1 MKYKFS
7 KFNHCVYNKHGD
19 LLTYNSY
26 SNCMVKIKGTKVDKI
41 KTSIDSKCAVV
52 DLNDRDINILK
63 DEGIIVPVNEN
74 ESEKLKIRYQ
84 EIINNGSLAFTILP
98 TEQCNFRCKYCNEP
112 FKKKNMPKS
121 IQDGLIKY
129 LRKNIRK
136 YNRLDMAWFG
146 GEPLLAANEIEYMTR
161 NFLEICKAYRIPYT
175 ANITTN
181 GYLLTPEM
189 IKRMIKCHVT
199 SYQVTIDG
207 LENTHDFQKPLAGGG
222 KTYQTVIQNLRDI
235 RDNVKTKMIRII
247 IRTNITKEIYN
258 QFDQYLDFYQ
268 KEFGDDE
275 RFSFFFRPAMD
286 WGGESV
292 KTISDQLIGDDV
304 IDSIYKKIIETEKL
318 RRFDSHRGFF
328 ATGGTVCAAAKLNFF
343 TLEPDGKVHKCSQ
356 IFDDDFDTCIGHLT
370 EDGEMIID
378 EAKHAPWL
386 LERTS
391 CDNRECFFGGNCISE
406 FCPKLRINGVI
417 KRNCPHEMRNID
429 LVMQLLDL
437 DDTTYKTIHIG
448 D

>member
-1 MKYKFS
+1 MEFRYSKY
-7 KFNHCVYNKHGD
+7 NHSVVNKHGD
-19 LLTYNSY
+19 LLIYNSY
-26 SNCMVKIKGTKVDKI
+26 SNCFIKIRGKKCKEI
-41 KTSIDSKCAVV
+41 KNAIRNYDVV
-52 DLNDRDINILK
+52 SNLNNVETNLLRQEGVIVPK
-63 DEGIIVPVNEN
+63 DED
-74 ESEKLKIRYQ
+74 ESVKLKIRYQ

-121 IQDGLIKY
+121 IQDGLIKF
-129 LRKNIRK
+129 LRANIHK

-146 GEPLLAANEIEYMTR
+146 GEPLLAADDIEYMTE
-161 NFLEICKAYRIPYT
+161 NFLEICRTYRIPYT

-189 IKRMIKCHVT
+189 LKRMMKCHVT

-207 LENTHDFQKPLAGGG
+207 LEDTHNFQKPLAGGG
-222 KTYQTVIQNLRDI
+222 ETYQTVIQNLRNI

-258 QFDQYLDFYQ
+258 QFDQYLDFYK

-286 WGGESV
+286 WGGDAV
-292 KTISDQLIGDDV
+292 KTISDQLIGDEV
-304 IDSIYKKIIETEKL
+304 IDNIYKKIISTEKL
-318 RRFDSHRGFF
+318 KRFDSHRGFF
-328 ATGGTVCAAAKLNFF
+328 APGGTVCAAAKLNFF
-343 TLEPDGKVHKCSQ
+343 TLEPDGKLHKCSQ
-356 IFDDDFDTCIGHLT
+356 IFDDDFDTCIGRLN
-370 EDGEMIID
+370 ENGEMIID
-378 EAKHAPWL
+378 ESKHAEWL

-391 CDNRECFFGGNCISE
+391 CDNTDCFFGGNCLSE

-437 DDTTYKTIHIG
+437 DESTYMVLNT
-448 D
+448 